1 MNLKDAAKK
10 EKLLKNDLKYYSNQK
25 ELNLQKVGVGAVDAT
40 KEIVQGGK
48 RTDRF
53 INYLEYL
60 EEKDRLPLIELDK
73 RIAEIQKEINIIT
86 EWIQEEKRILKEYK
100 DVELI
105 VYCREVKGLTWEQTG
120 IEAGYSPRQCQRK
133 YEEYKKERNNI

>member
-25 ELNLQKVGVGAVDAT
+25 ELNLQKIGVGAVDT
-40 KEIVQGGK
+40 TREIVQGGK

-100 DVELI
+100 DTELI

-120 IEAGYSPRQCQRK
+120 IEAGYSARQCQRK
-133 YEEYKKERNNI
+133 YEEYKKERNK